1 MGGTYNQFK
10 VQFPRLGINVKFADG
25 DDVESF
31 AKQIDEG
38 TKAIY
43 VEAMGNPRFN
53 IPDFEGL
60 SALAKKARDSL
71 NR

>member
-1 MGGTYNQFK
+1 MEEPTTNSKFNSQDWASTW
-10 VQFPRLGINVKFADG
+10 KFADG

-43 VEAMGNPRFN
+43 AEAMGNPRFN

-60 SALAKKARDSL
+60 SALAKKHGFP
-71 NR
+71 